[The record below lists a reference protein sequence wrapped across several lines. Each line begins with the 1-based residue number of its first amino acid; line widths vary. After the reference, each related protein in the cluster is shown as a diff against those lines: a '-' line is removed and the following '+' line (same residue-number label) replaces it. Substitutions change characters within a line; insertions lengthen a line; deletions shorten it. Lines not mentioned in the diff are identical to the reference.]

1 MLRDVLEKILNK
13 ESLDIRKSQQV
24 FEDILDGKLSEA
36 QIASYLTALRAKG
49 EDFNDLAAGA
59 AAMRTKASQVF
70 IADKLRPLVDNCGT
84 GGDGSGSF
92 NISTTSAIIAA
103 SMGVRIAKHGNRSIS
118 SQCGSAD
125 LLFKAGYPEHISIE
139 NTAHLLEQ
147 TGFTFF
153 FAPNFHPAMKHVG
166 PVRRAL
172 GIRTIFNLLGP
183 LANPIGPEIQLIGVG
198 AKEYLKPVAQAA
210 EKIGIGRVL
219 VVHSRD
225 GMDEISPNVITDC
238 VLVKNNTF
246 SELTIDPIKLGLTGN
261 HDLSGGDADENLKI
275 LNELLAGNGTS
286 YINAVALNAGAL
298 LWLSDKIG
306 TIADGF
312 TLAKTQI
319 TSGKAKIFFDNW
331 LTAAKSFA
339 GASN

>member
-13 ESLDIRKSQQV
+13 EPLDIRKSQQV

-36 QIASYLTALRAKG
+36 QIASYLTALRARG

-59 AAMRTKASQVF
+59 TAMRAKASRLN
-70 IADKLRPLVDNCGT
+70 IGDKLRPLVDNCGT

-118 SQCGSAD
+118 SKCGSAD
-125 LLFKAGYPEHISIE
+125 LLFKAGYPEHISIDD
-139 NTAHLLEQ
+139 TARLLEQ

-210 EKIGIGRVL
+210 EKIGIGRAL
-219 VVHSRD
+219 IVHSRD

-238 VLVKNNTF
+238 VLVKNKII
-246 SELTIDPIKLGLTGN
+246 SEITIDPGKLGLTGT

-275 LNELLAGNGTS
+275 LNELLAGKGAS
-286 YINAVALNAGAL
+286 YINAVALNTGAL
-298 LWLSDKIG
+298 LWLSDKIES
-306 TIADGF
+306 IDDGF
-312 TLAKTQI
+312 VLAKTQI

-331 LTAAKSFA
+331 LIAAKSFA
-339 GASN
+339 GVSK

>member
-13 ESLDIRKSQQV
+13 EPLDIRKSQQV

-36 QIASYLTALRAKG
+36 QIAAYLTALRAKG

-59 AAMRTKASQVF
+59 IAMRAKAASLS
-70 IADKLRPLVDNCGT
+70 IGDKLRPLVDNCGT

-118 SQCGSAD
+118 SKCGSAD

-139 NTAHLLEQ
+139 NTARLLEQ

-153 FAPNFHPAMKHVG
+153 FAPNFHPTMKHVG

-198 AKEYLKPVAQAA
+198 AKDYLKPMAQAA
-210 EKIGIGRVL
+210 EKIGIGRAL
-219 VVHSRD
+219 IVHSRD

-238 VLVKNNTF
+238 VLVKNKTIT
-246 SELTIDPIKLGLTGN
+246 EITIDPSTVGLSGT
-261 HDLSGGDADENLKI
+261 HDLSGGDAEENLKI
-275 LNELLAGNGTS
+275 LNALLAGNGQS
-286 YINAVALNAGAL
+286 YIHAVALNTGAL
-298 LWLSDKIG
+298 LWLSDKVANV
-306 TIADGF
+306 TDGY
-312 TLAKTQI
+312 TQAKTQI
-319 TSGKAKIFFDNW
+319 TSGKAKLFFETW
-331 LTAAKSFA
+331 LKAAKSFA
-339 GASN
+339 GTPT

>member
-1 MLRDVLEKILNK
+1 VIRDVLEKILNK

-36 QIASYLTALRAKG
+36 QIAAYLTALRAKG

-59 AAMRTKASQVF
+59 AVMRAKASPLS
-70 IADKLRPLVDNCGT
+70 IGDKLRPLVDNCGT

-118 SQCGSAD
+118 SKCGSAD

-139 NTAHLLEQ
+139 NTARLLEQ

-153 FAPNFHPAMKHVG
+153 FAPNFHPTMKHVG
-166 PVRRAL
+166 PVRKAL

-183 LANPIGPEIQLIGVG
+183 LANPIAPEIQLIGVG

-210 EKIGIGRVL
+210 EKIGIGKAL
-219 VVHSRD
+219 IVHSRD
-225 GMDEISPNVITDC
+225 GMDEISPNVVTDC
-238 VLVKNNTF
+238 VLVKNKTV
-246 SELTIDPIKLGLTGN
+246 SEFTIDPANVGLTEN

-275 LNELLAGNGTS
+275 LNDLLAGNGSS

-298 LWLSDKIG
+298 LWLSEKASNVG
-306 TIADGF
+306 DGF
-312 TLAKTQI
+312 NLARNQI
-319 TSGKAKIFFDNW
+319 TTGKAQHFFDSW
-331 LTAAKSFA
+331 LATAKSFA
-339 GASN
+339 GASK